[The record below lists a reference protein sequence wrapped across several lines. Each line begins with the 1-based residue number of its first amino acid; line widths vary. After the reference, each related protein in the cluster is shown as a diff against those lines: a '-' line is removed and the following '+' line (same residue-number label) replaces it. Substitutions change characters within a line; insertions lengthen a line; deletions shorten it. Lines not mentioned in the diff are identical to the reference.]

1 MTKHRIKIQFNEPP
15 ESYYAEL
22 MYHLLGPFTEK
33 MNAQSAEFEKEIDL
47 KESAGTKSAKVFAT
61 MSVAMKPGQKE
72 KYQTYCEKLMQLF
85 KENKPEP
92 SMFVP
97 DMHLKLYAE
106 DDKLTAK
113 FLLILPEAINP
124 LKTVEVPL
132 GLREG
137 LKDVDQYVKM
147 KIVMGADA
155 EEILTQDKPLLEHYL
170 KGFSV
175 TIDVVFLKQI
185 KKALLAGLEG
195 TQIGEKIKEG
205 LTMGGPAFALE
216 TNLSL
221 ELDFDDMEEIK
232 AHPMASTVL
241 VSLDQLMQGIL
252 GKDRK
257 TVQEWEPNYSEV
269 EDKADFDKFLE
280 TSDYC
285 KDKKKQLELLQMVGE
300 MFADFDNDCSVELNA
315 GVFGLGSLEYKIEGA
330 GYGELLVLVYKAAT
344 LNHRESLVNRM
355 ISDYNY
361 SKEQANAPMEM
372 GMDAPAMDEMMM
384 EPPADAMM

>member
-315 GVFGLGSLEYKIEGA
+315 GVFGLASLEYKIEGA

>member
-384 EPPADAMM
+384 EPPAE

>member
-315 GVFGLGSLEYKIEGA
+315 GVFGLASLEYKIEGA

-344 LNHRESLVNRM
+344 LNHRESLVNKM

-361 SKEQANAPMEM
+361 SKEQANAPMDM

-384 EPPADAMM
+384 EPPAE